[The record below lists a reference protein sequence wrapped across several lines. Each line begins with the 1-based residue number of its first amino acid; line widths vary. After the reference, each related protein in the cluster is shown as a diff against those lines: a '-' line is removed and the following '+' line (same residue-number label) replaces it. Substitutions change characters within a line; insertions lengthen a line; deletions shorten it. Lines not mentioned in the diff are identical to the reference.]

1 MSKAQPKRKASAW
14 KESERGFQVPTV
26 VVDDLAEL
34 STPTVEQVWVHVY
47 EIGQGILKQRRRAQ
61 TVLGAFHTGVE
72 VFGREWSFGLDREQ
86 GSSGIIWGEA
96 RTNPQHNF
104 RETLQL
110 GYTTCSPK
118 KVIQIIDEMRDEW
131 SGESYD
137 PMRRNS
143 HHFSEALCSRLGASG
158 LPAWLHDLAATNG
171 SQPGRVTLRVYDL
184 GQTVLTRGYNAVNK
198 SYGAFHTG
206 VEVYGREWSFGAA
219 PVGYSGIGENPP
231 GENSMHSFRETLVM
245 GYTRYN
251 PEEITQII
259 QDMAEEWCGTSYE
272 LFSRNCHNFS
282 DAFCRRLGVPG
293 VPSWVND
300 LASTLAPRLDSGT
313 TCPPESEEGLV
324 QKVSEALADTNDDCK
339 RENMPTILDFGPRR
353 S

>member
-1 MSKAQPKRKASAW
+1 MSKAQPKRKASAFR
-14 KESERGFQVPTV
+14 EAERGFQVPTV

-47 EIGQGILKQRRRAQ
+47 EIGQDFLRHRRRAK

-72 VFGREWSFGLDREQ
+72 VFGREWSFGTDHEQ
-86 GSSGIIWGEA
+86 NSCGITWSEPRNNA
-96 RTNPQHNF
+96 LHNF

-118 KVIQIIDEMRDEW
+118 KVIQIIDEMREEW
-131 SGESYD
+131 RGEAYD
-137 PMRRNS
+137 TMHANS
-143 HHFSEALCSRLGASG
+143 HHFSEALCRRLGASG
-158 LPAWLHDLAATNG
+158 LPAWLHDLAQTTKG
-171 SQPGRVTLRVYDL
+171 VKPGRVSLRVYDL

-231 GENSMHSFRETLVM
+231 GENTMHSFRETLVM
-245 GYTRYN
+245 GYTPYN
-251 PEEITQII
+251 PEQITQII
-259 QDMAEEWCGTSYE
+259 QELAVEWPGTSYE

-300 LASTLAPRLDSGT
+300 LASSLAPRLEAT
-313 TCPPESEEGLV
+313 AQPAETEEGFV
-324 QKVSEALADTNDDCK
+324 QKVSEVVAATDDDCPK
-339 RENMPTILDFGPRR
+339 ENLPAVADFGTKRR
-353 S
+353 